1 MGVFVLNELRQ
12 LCPVMSTIA
21 LPRGR
26 YRLHCMPTSTGYEI
40 RSASSYK
47 LDGRTRGRTPFS
59 IIQYTVAGAGS
70 LIYDQKKY
78 RLVPGDTMLVSIP
91 HDHRYWVE
99 AGESWEFFWLAITGQ
114 DAVRIHRMIQAHAGP
129 VLQLRAGTVE
139 TLARCSLRLIKGEG
153 DLPGAASA
161 IAYEATMA
169 LYDDQLGFHQRT
181 NAAFGADPIRTTVDY
196 IRSRLSE
203 PLNVPAL
210 AEIAGLSRAHFTRS
224 FTAKEGLPPAEFV
237 FRERMML
244 ARKLLSQGD
253 MSVKQIATSCGF
265 EDPNYFAKA
274 FRRMFGTSPNASRVA
289 ALQRTHHE

>member
-12 LCPVMSTIA
+12 LCPVMSTIS

-26 YRLHCMPTSTGYEI
+26 YGLHCMPTSTGYEV
-40 RSASSYK
+40 RSAANYS
-47 LDGRTRGRTPFS
+47 LDGRKRGRTPFS

-70 LIYDQKKY
+70 LNYDQKKY
-78 RLVPGDTMLVSIP
+78 RLLPGDTMLVSIP

-114 DAVRIHRMIQAHAGP
+114 DAVRIHRMIQAQAGP
-129 VLQLRAGTVE
+129 VLQLRAAAIE

-169 LYDDQLGFHQRT
+169 LYDDQLGFHYRP
-181 NAAFGADPIRTTVDY
+181 NASPGTDPVRRAVDY
-196 IRSRLSE
+196 IRGRLSE
-203 PLNVPAL
+203 PLNVSIL
-210 AEIAGLSRAHFTRS
+210 ARIAGLSRAHFTRS
-224 FTAKEGLPPAEFV
+224 FTAKEGMPPAEFV
-237 FRERMML
+237 LHERMTL
-244 ARKLLSQGD
+244 ARKLLAQGD
-253 MSVKQIATSCGF
+253 MSVKQIAMSCGF

-274 FRRMFGTSPNASRVA
+274 FRRMFGTSPNASRAA
-289 ALQRTHHE
+289 ALQRGRHG